1 MARIVKPLS
10 DKQIKEAK
18 PKAKDYKLTDG
29 DGLGLIVS
37 KSGRKRWVF
46 TFISPDT
53 GKLNNTGLGNY
64 PVLSLAEAQEK
75 RTELKK
81 LVMREVSTLS
91 QKRSAP
97 KLKG

>member
-46 TFISPDT
+46 GS
-53 GKLNNTGLGNY
+53 
-64 PVLSLAEAQEK
+64 
-75 RTELKK
+75 
-81 LVMREVSTLS
+81 MRLLP
-91 QKRSAP
+91 SAWRCCCHSA
-97 KLKG
+97 

>member
-46 TFISPDT
+46 AFISPDT
-53 GKLNNTGLGNY
+53 GKLNNTGLQLPGFIA
-64 PVLSLAEAQEK
+64 SRSEREAN
-75 RTELKK
+75 R
-81 LVMREVSTLS
+81 
-91 QKRSAP
+91 A
-97 KLKG
+97 